1 MEYFTGTNL
10 GLSTKS
16 TAISFL
22 VSYAVYIIVNSLIQS
37 QRRRVQAKKL
47 GCEKPPAQKN
57 DRPFGID
64 QVTRALNSLAAK
76 TFPTETQKKYKEI
89 NALTYSNSILGND
102 GFATIDENNI
112 KAMLGTQFPDFDLGA
127 PRIDNFMPF
136 LGPGIFAQD
145 GKDWE
150 RSRALMRPQ
159 FARDNLSDLKMEEK
173 HVQVLLKALPEI
185 EKDGWSGEVDI
196 QPLLFRFTLDTAT
209 EFLLG
214 QSVESQLAGMK
225 AASGLKS
232 EETDVEAFAREFD
245 IGTMLMAKRSRF
257 APYAWLVWPKGFRK
271 AIKTCHRVIDR
282 IVAEHLKKIE
292 TVGEVSNPDRYIFF
306 QALAEQTRDPIE
318 LRVQVLNILLA
329 GRDTT
334 SSLLGFTILALARDP
349 ACYQK
354 LRKIIL
360 EEFGTFN
367 EPKDITFTNIKT
379 CKYLQWVLNESL
391 RVYPVVPWNFRVA
404 NKDTTLPR
412 GGGKDGKSKV
422 FVKKGA
428 VVEYSA
434 FALHRREDLWGKD
447 ADEFKPERWEGRK
460 VGWEYLP
467 FNGGPR
473 ICLGQQYA
481 LTEASFFLIRL
492 LQKYDQMESVDTEEI
507 TFNLTLTMCSGNG
520 VKIKLHE
527 AGV

>member
-1 MEYFTGTNL
+1 MDYSTDTIL
-10 GLSTKS
+10 GYSTKS
-16 TAISFL
+16 AVIAVL
-22 VSYAVYIIVNSLIQS
+22 GSYIIYAIVNSLIQS
-37 QRRRVQAKKL
+37 QRRRSKARKL
-47 GCEKPPAQKN
+47 DCESPPAQKN
-57 DRPFGID
+57 NLPLGID

-76 TFPTETQKKYKEI
+76 SFPLDTQKKFEEV

-127 PRIDNFMPF
+127 QRIDNFKVF

-159 FARDNLSDLKMEEK
+159 FARDNLSDLEMEER
-173 HVQVLLKALPEI
+173 HVQILLRALPEI
-185 EKDGWSGEVDI
+185 EKDGWSGEIDI

-214 QSVESQLAGMK
+214 QSVDSQLAGIQTALGIK
-225 AASGLKS
+225 G
-232 EETDVEAFAREFD
+232 EETDADAFAREFD
-245 IGTMLMAKRSRF
+245 IGNMGLTKRSKF
-257 APYAWLVWPKGFRK
+257 APYSWLVWPSGFRK

-282 IVAEHLKKIE
+282 IVTENLQKMKAAR
-292 TVGEVSNPDRYIFF
+292 EVSDPDRYVFF
-306 QALAEQTRDPIE
+306 EALAEQTRDPIE
-318 LRVQVLNILLA
+318 LRVQVMNILLA

-334 SSLLGFTILALARDP
+334 ASLLGFTILRLARD
-349 ACYQK
+349 AERYRK
-354 LRKIIL
+354 LREIVL

-367 EPKDITFTNIKT
+367 EPKNITFMHIKN
-379 CKYLQWVLNESL
+379 CKYLQWVLNETL
-391 RVYPVVPWNFRVA
+391 RLYPLVPWNFRVA
-404 NKDTTLPR
+404 NKDTTLPH

-422 FVKKGA
+422 FVKKGT
-428 VVEYSA
+428 VVEYSV
-434 FALHRREDLWGKD
+434 FALHRRKELWGED

-460 VGWEYLP
+460 GGWDYLP

-481 LTEASFFLIRL
+481 LTEAGFFIIRL
-492 LQKYDQMESVDTEEI
+492 LQKFDQIESVDKTDV

-527 AGV
+527 AGM